1 MPRCQ
6 LKRIIMLAEL
16 QNYCSADYS
25 ILGQFIADTK
35 LFPENIILFLVVLQE
50 RCSMSKDML
59 HYYCH

>member
-1 MPRCQ
+1 
-6 LKRIIMLAEL
+6 MLAEL